1 MHAVKLK
8 AAALLL
14 ALVCAVAAGCGGGD
28 DSSSDS
34 SPASSDETN
43 GIASKSPQQI
53 VNASADAL
61 SKVESFHVEGTQGK
75 STSVKADVGLPDQ
88 FRFNLSQ
95 GGATAQMLF
104 VDNTLYIKA
113 NEDYWKQVGGNA
125 RGAGQLAGRWFKL
138 PSATGEVK
146 VLTQQVDP
154 KVLSKCLRE
163 DHGTLANGGTAT
175 VDGQPAVVVID
186 KGDKPGTARGKLYVA
201 ATGDPLPLRT
211 LATGSERPGGTRT
224 GECKDSTP
232 TKAGDEAVFSKYGD
246 PVDLSPPPSA
256 VDLGNGS
263 GSSS

>member
-14 ALVCAVAAGCGGGD
+14 ALICAVAAGCGGGD

-34 SPASSDETN
+34 NSSSSTNSSSDEPN

-53 VNASADAL
+53 LNASADAL
-61 SKVESFHVEGTQGK
+61 SKVKSFHVEGTQGK
-75 STSVKADVGLPDQ
+75 STSVEADVGLPDQ

-95 GGATAQMLF
+95 GDATALMLY
-104 VDNTLYIKA
+104 VDNSLYIKA
-113 NEDYWKQVGGNA
+113 DADYWKQVGGNA

-186 KGDKPGTARGKLYVA
+186 RGDKPGTARG
-201 ATGDPLPLRT
+201 
-211 LATGSERPGGTRT
+211 
-224 GECKDSTP
+224 
-232 TKAGDEAVFSKYGD
+232 
-246 PVDLSPPPSA
+246 
-256 VDLGNGS
+256 
-263 GSSS
+263 